1 MIVGGDRDYKSPKK
15 PDYFKVKALA
25 ESYAPSPRFD
35 KLTQAFFGFLGA
47 SAAINFFC
55 VVADIDY
62 GEQWV
67 TWLAISAIAG
77 TIGFLR
83 GKSQED
89 AHMHALNRA
98 KEELMANQNE
108 A

>member
-1 MIVGGDRDYKSPKK
+1 MIVGGGRDNKSQKG

-25 ESYAPSPRFD
+25 ENYAPSPRFD

-55 VVADIDY
+55 VVADINY

-77 TIGFLR
+77 TIGFVR

-89 AHMHALNRA
+89 AHMRALNRA
-98 KEELMANQNE
+98 EEELMAKQYE